1 VTVLASAALLDGPP
15 AVGGTLLDGTSQ
27 MQKRIGLI
35 RLTAL
40 PARDLR
46 HARTFTEFIGGPRS
60 SVTVRLA
67 TDGLEP
73 GDVAGLALSSTRD
86 AWVAVERGRNG
97 FTLTQC
103 DEETGASS
111 RFPLATPDVWLRA
124 ECDFIGHNA
133 RFSHSADGRRYTGI
147 GGPCVLGGNRAGFPS
162 VGCVLFSYTTR
173 PGARGGHADFDA
185 FLVTWP

>member
-1 VTVLASAALLDGPP
+1 MSAGATVLGGPP

-27 MQKRIGLI
+27 MQERIGLI
-35 RLTAL
+35 RLAAL

-46 HARTFTEFIGGPRS
+46 HACTFTEFVGGPRF

-73 GDVAGLALSSTRD
+73 GDVAGLALSNTRD

-97 FTLTQC
+97 FTLTQG

-111 RFPLATPDVWLRA
+111 RVPLSTPDVWLRV
-124 ECDFIGHNA
+124 ECDFAGHHA

-147 GGPCVLGGNRAGFPS
+147 GEACVLGANRAGFPS
-162 VGCVLFSYTTR
+162 VGCVLFSYTTH
-173 PGARGGHADFDA
+173 PGARGGHADFDS

>member
-1 VTVLASAALLDGPP
+1 MMASATLLDGPP
-15 AVGGTLLDGTSQ
+15 AAGGTLLDGTSQ
-27 MQKRIGLI
+27 MQERIGLI
-35 RLTAL
+35 RLPAL

-46 HARTFTEFIGGPRS
+46 HACTFTEFIGGPRS

-73 GDVAGLALSSTRD
+73 GDVAGLALTHARA
-86 AWVAVERGRNG
+86 AWVAVERGRSEL
-97 FTLTQC
+97 TLRQF
-103 DEETGASS
+103 DEQTATSS
-111 RFPLATPDVWLRA
+111 RVPLGTPDVWLRA
-124 ECDFIGHNA
+124 ECDLVGHHA
-133 RFSHSADGRRYTGI
+133 RFSYSADGRRYTVI
-147 GGPCVLGGNRAGFPS
+147 GEPCVLGSNRTGFPS

>member
-1 VTVLASAALLDGPP
+1 VEHPVTVSPSA
-15 AVGGTLLDGTSQ
+15 TWLDGTSQ

-40 PARDLR
+40 PAPDLR
-46 HARTFTEFIGGPRS
+46 HACTFTEFIGGPRS

-73 GDVAGLALSSTRD
+73 GDVAGLALLNRRD
-86 AWVAVERGRNG
+86 AWVAVERGRSG
-97 FTLTQC
+97 LTLTQS
-103 DEETGASS
+103 DDETGTSS
-111 RFPLATPDVWLRA
+111 RVPLGTPDVWLRA
-124 ECDFIGHNA
+124 ECDFVGHHA
-133 RFSHSADGRRYTGI
+133 RFSYSADGRRYTVI
-147 GGPCVLGGNRAGFPS
+147 GEPCVLGSNRTGFPS

>member
-1 VTVLASAALLDGPP
+1 MTVSPSA
-15 AVGGTLLDGTSQ
+15 TLLDGTSQ
-27 MQKRIGLI
+27 MQKRTGLI

-46 HARTFTEFIGGPRS
+46 HACTFTEFIGGPRS

-73 GDVAGLALSSTRD
+73 GDVAGLALLNRRD
-86 AWVAVERGRNG
+86 AWVAVERDKNEL
-97 FTLTQC
+97 TLTQF
-103 DEETGASS
+103 DEESGTSS
-111 RFPLATPDVWLRA
+111 RVPLGTPDVWLRA
-124 ECDFIGHNA
+124 ECDFVGHHA

-147 GGPCVLGGNRAGFPS
+147 GEPCVLGANQTGSPS
-162 VGCVLFSYTTR
+162 VGCVLFAYTTQ
-173 PGARGGHADFDA
+173 PGARGGHADFDS